1 MNLNNLER
9 KRQAINKQILI
20 ISDRFFFSLNPSNL
34 PTKLRNSSCLKKTL
48 WVGRRGV
55 GGWRLLKDSLQGCA
69 AGFLKF
75 RLTSSLPNYII
86 LFRSSFKII
95 LLPLTCSSQEL
106 VEITQKFSSSD
117 TFWLHLSLFH
127 PFGIKK
133 PNTIIR
139 FSGFLVE
146 KNTRETRP
154 PARLT
159 LGTPPPTSHPYLQ
172 ALTCKP

>member
-159 LGTPPPTSHPYLQ
+159 
-172 ALTCKP
+172 